1 MPYGSRFEE
10 DSQSVISYCS
20 DLKTEQFYLDKTKS
34 EMDLEDEEYGCC
46 PMPFSHFLFGR
57 ETGIIGN
64 RTYALPAGWSLDPST
79 GEVSGIRPC
88 CRPDDCNQNEYCG
101 LVRNPATMSLVYSKT
116 SCGERTEFDGID
128 GNSGKTPEIPESP
141 GKIQENPRWIRKIPK
156 KKVFKEKR
164 WFNLGK
170 TRKIPSYP
178 GKNPENLGKSA
189 EKNPEFRRNHEC
201 SGKNSGK
208 KPRKTPKIPEKHPD
222 PRGTLIKKTGKPV
235 ENLAKTSGINRKK
248 SSKILGKNHR
258 KPLWEIP
265 QKSRK
270 TSENPQKKNPKT
282 SGKIPKNPHPD
293 IDYDSLGITKSM
305 VTDQQLCQTNE
316 DCFNTT
322 HYCEYG
328 KEGGP
333 IKICTPMIG
342 KTIHSI
348 GAKDAF
354 LIHGQ
359 GCPHDRRCDEKGKPW
374 FSYRCESPDP
384 IMPDEGKVCV
394 GYEIICSDSALYQHG
409 TNFGCK
415 SNFDCLE
422 GFPKSDKIHTPLCI
436 QNPFPGNN
444 KKERTACCYVLA
456 SLSDC
461 IRRRESDTISE
472 MKSCT
477 YHLDIHLY
485 GLPPLRSSMC
495 TSNEECQELADDMT
509 SKSKKRD
516 VYLGRCMPETVD
528 NYGKCCIADISSYCS
543 VGKSLIPPQKCSNH
557 TECEFSETT
566 KNWCGDEGYCCEDF
580 KNEESWLCPD
590 GETIRIHQPKCE
602 VKAGDEEGNWC
613 ENKAGYCV
621 MGRCCPAVKP
631 SGDFIHLFAESP
643 WYYEDLNCTDTI
655 DLPPKMD
662 MVYCDPIRHVVTRA
676 SRGDWMNSRTVAA
689 FYTYCSSN
697 DNCTDISSSLVC
709 VQEKDG
715 LNRCHS
721 YYDRSIKW
729 YPFVVPTAFFVVLLL
744 IFVFY
749 WRKDLKYEA
758 IEQKEVY
765 Y

>member
-1 MPYGSRFEE
+1 MERVCPDKRNPNGTCSAIEECPSGYTCYRDVQEKSDGLFGCCESKCPMTEMPYGSQFEK

-20 DLKTEQFYLDKTKS
+20 NLDSEQFYLDKTKS
-34 EMDLEDEEYGCC
+34 EMDLENEEYGCC

-57 ETGIIGN
+57 KSGVIGN

-88 CRPDDCNQNEYCG
+88 CRPDDCGQNEYCG

-116 SCGERTEFDGID
+116 NCGERTDFDGID
-128 GNSGKTPEIPESP
+128 GKLRFCYE
-141 GKIQENPRWIRKIPK
+141 
-156 KKVFKEKR
+156 
-164 WFNLGK
+164 
-170 TRKIPSYP
+170 Y
-178 GKNPENLGKSA
+178 
-189 EKNPEFRRNHEC
+189 
-201 SGKNSGK
+201 
-208 KPRKTPKIPEKHPD
+208 
-222 PRGTLIKKTGKPV
+222 
-235 ENLAKTSGINRKK
+235 
-248 SSKILGKNHR
+248 
-258 KPLWEIP
+258 
-265 QKSRK
+265 
-270 TSENPQKKNPKT
+270 
-282 SGKIPKNPHPD
+282 PD

-354 LIHGQ
+354 LIYGQ
-359 GCPHDRRCDEKGKPW
+359 GCPHDERCDEKGKPW

-422 GFPKSDKIHTPLCI
+422 GFPKTDKIHTPLCI

-444 KKERTACCYVLA
+444 KKERTACCY
-456 SLSDC
+456 
-461 IRRRESDTISE
+461 E

-509 SKSKKRD
+509 AKSRKRD

-580 KNEESWLCPD
+580 KNEESWMCPD
-590 GETIRIHQPKCE
+590 GQTIRIHQPKCD

-643 WYYEDLNCTDTI
+643 WYYPDLNCTDTI